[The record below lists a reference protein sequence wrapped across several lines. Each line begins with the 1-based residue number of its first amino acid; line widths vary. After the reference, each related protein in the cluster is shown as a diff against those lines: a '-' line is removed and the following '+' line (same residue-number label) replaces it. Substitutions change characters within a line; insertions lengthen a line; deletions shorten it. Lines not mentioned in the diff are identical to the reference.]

1 MINENEDLERNHIYP
16 NTMAHLLYKEFRKTG
31 LSHKDAII
39 KVVDSINN
47 LQVKDLEDKLLQVLK
62 EAFFHVQGKID

>member
-1 MINENEDLERNHIYP
+1 MINEKEDLERNHIYP
-16 NTMAHLLYKEFRKTG
+16 NTMAHLLYNEFRKTG

-47 LQVKDLEDKLLQVLK
+47 LQAKDLDDNLLQVLK